1 MKYRWIDA
9 YLLAKP
15 AVIKDFKQEWNWI
28 RYRIGGKMFA
38 AVLLDESGAPYSINL
53 KLEPMEGAFL
63 RQQYEDILPGYYSN
77 KQHWNSVRADG
88 AVPDALL
95 MDMLDQS
102 YALVL
107 HGLSKK
113 KQRELLITTYCGLDC
128 AGCEWKEK
136 ARCGGCV
143 DIGGLPFHCQDEPC
157 PIAACAIGK
166 AIPFCGMCEAY
177 PCGLLNDYSCDPEHG
192 DTPPGARIKA
202 CQMIRSLLSL

>member
-1 MKYRWIDA
+1 MKYQWIDE

-15 AVIKDFKQEWNWI
+15 AVIKDFKKEWNWI

-38 AVLLDESGAPYSINL
+38 AVLLDESGAPYYINL
-53 KLEPMEGAFL
+53 KLEPTEGEFL

-113 KQRELLITTYCGLDC
+113 RQRELLITTYCGLDC
-128 AGCEWKEK
+128 VGCEWKEN
-136 ARCGGCV
+136 ACCGGCV
-143 DIGGLPFHCQDEPC
+143 DTRGLPFHCKDEPC
-157 PIAACAIGK
+157 PIAACAIK
-166 AIPFCGMCEAY
+166 KDIPFCGLCVEY
-177 PCGLLNDYSCDPEHG
+177 PCGLLNAYSCDPVHG

-202 CQMIRSLLSL
+202 CQTIRSLLSL